1 MRHQPNR
8 YERGST
14 MHGARR
20 LRKRVKIKARSIAR
34 MLDRARLEGL
44 REHEMPT
51 WVQILV
57 RHKRTLHEQPTDY
70 LFYRGYLWVFQP
82 GFGDLITVYPIEE
95 NEPEFE
101 KPDWNE
107 IRAQRRFH

>member
-1 MRHQPNR
+1 MRHVPNR

-14 MHGARR
+14 VHGMRR
-20 LRKRVKIKARSIAR
+20 LRKRVKIKARAIAR
-34 MLDRARLEGL
+34 MVDRARIEGL
-44 REHEMPT
+44 RESQMPM

-57 RHKRTLHEQPTDY
+57 QHKRTLHPQATDY
-70 LFYRGYLWVFQP
+70 LFFMEHLWVFQP

-101 KPDWNE
+101 KPDWND